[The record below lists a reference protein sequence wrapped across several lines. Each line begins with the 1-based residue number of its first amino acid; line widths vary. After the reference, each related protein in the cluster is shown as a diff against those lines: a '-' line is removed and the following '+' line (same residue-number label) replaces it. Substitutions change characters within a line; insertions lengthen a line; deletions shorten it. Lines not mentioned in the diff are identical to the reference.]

1 MKQKQNAG
9 FSLVE
14 VLVAIVLLGALLV
27 PTCSGLVLSARL
39 NAKTDD
45 LMQAQLAV
53 SSAVETLM
61 AEGIDPKLVE
71 DTFGTYDVVS
81 DGNGGT
87 IDYFPGVVIEI
98 TENHGTYYEVKVSDD
113 EGNVTVV
120 TNIRKMIPA
129 ETTAPT
135 TGEEGTT

>member
-39 NAKTDD
+39 NAKTDA

-61 AEGIDPKLVE
+61 AEGITKELADFPRV
-71 DTFGTYDVVS
+71 DANGTVRSS
-81 DGNGGT
+81 DR
-87 IDYFPGVVIEI
+87 FPDLRFELKPSDD
-98 TENHGTYYEVKVSDD
+98 GTYYH
-113 EGNVTVV
+113 VTVSTADASV
-120 TNIRKMIPA
+120 VVETCIRA
-129 ETTAPT
+129 EETSDPT
-135 TGEEGTT
+135 EAGEGTT